1 MKKLLEAFRNVPTQ
15 ANRDKLQKY
24 LDKHMMA
31 ICMAMPEDVAFLKE
45 NQFRIWYEL
54 NRSSRSN
61 QLHD

>member
-1 MKKLLEAFRNVPTQ
+1 MKKLLETYRKVPTP

-45 NQFRIWYEL
+45 NQFRI
-54 NRSSRSN
+54 
-61 QLHD
+61 

>member
-1 MKKLLEAFRNVPTQ
+1 MKKLLEAFRKVFTP

-45 NQFRIWYEL
+45 NQFRI
-54 NRSSRSN
+54 
-61 QLHD
+61 